1 MRSMFPIS
9 PAVRVS
15 AGALVAALGLA
26 ACQPSHPARPEAA
39 PEPSPAPIAAVP
51 AAAEPEVA
59 PAPTE
64 AGPEA
69 PAQAALPV
77 AAPGTPSEEA
87 AAHASVAAS
96 APAPA
101 PAVKVNVLAQQTPPP
116 PPAPKPAVQPGV
128 LPAGA
133 GRNVAQRLCGT
144 CHSLVLVT
152 ATGHT
157 EAEWDSIVARMEAN
171 GMQASA
177 DDIDTV
183 IGYLGKALPP
193 R

>member
-1 MRSMFPIS
+1 MRSMFPIW
-9 PAVRVS
+9 PAVCVS

-26 ACQPSHPARPEAA
+26 ACQPSHSARPEAA
-39 PEPSPAPIAAVP
+39 PEPSPAPIAA
-51 AAAEPEVA
+51 AEPEVA

-64 AGPEA
+64 VGPEA
-69 PAQAALPV
+69 PAQAAPPV
-77 AAPGTPSEEA
+77 AAPGTPPEEA
-87 AAHASVAAS
+87 AARPSVA
-96 APAPA
+96 PFAPA
-101 PAVKVNVLAQQTPPP
+101 PAVKVNVPAQQTPSP
-116 PPAPKPAVQPGV
+116 PPAAKPAVQPGV

>member
-1 MRSMFPIS
+1 MWSLFLTSSVVRIS
-9 PAVRVS
+9 V
-15 AGALVAALGLA
+15 GALAAALALA
-26 ACQPSHPARPEAA
+26 ACQPSYPARPEEA
-39 PEPSPAPIAAVP
+39 PEPAPAAVAPVP
-51 AAAEPEVA
+51 AAKPDVA

-64 AGPEA
+64 AAPEEV
-69 PAQAALPV
+69 PAQAAPPAVPLR
-77 AAPGTPSEEA
+77 TPSEEA
-87 AAHASVAAS
+87 AAPS
-96 APAPA
+96 PAPA
-101 PAVKVNVLAQQTPPP
+101 PAAKANLPAQQTPP
-116 PPAPKPAVQPGV
+116 AVVKPAVQPGV

-144 CHSLVLVT
+144 CHSLILVT

-183 IGYLGKALPP
+183 IGYLAKALPP

>member
-9 PAVRVS
+9 PAVCVS
-15 AGALVAALGLA
+15 TGALVAALGLA

-39 PEPSPAPIAAVP
+39 PEPSPAPIAAAP
-51 AAAEPEVA
+51 AAAEPEGA

-69 PAQAALPV
+69 PAQAAPPV

-87 AAHASVAAS
+87 AARPSVAPS
-96 APAPA
+96 APA
-101 PAVKVNVLAQQTPPP
+101 PAVKVNVPAQQTPPP
-116 PPAPKPAVQPGV
+116 PPAAKPAVQPGV

>member
-9 PAVRVS
+9 PTVCVS
-15 AGALVAALGLA
+15 AGALVVTLGLA

-39 PEPSPAPIAAVP
+39 SEPSPAPIAAAP
-51 AAAEPEVA
+51 AAAESEVA

-64 AGPEA
+64 VGPEA
-69 PAQAALPV
+69 PAQAAPPV
-77 AAPGTPSEEA
+77 AAPGTPSEEGA
-87 AAHASVAAS
+87 ARPSV

-101 PAVKVNVLAQQTPPP
+101 PAVKVNVPAQQTPPP
-116 PPAPKPAVQPGV
+116 PPAVTPAVQPGV

>member
-9 PAVRVS
+9 PTVCVS

-26 ACQPSHPARPEAA
+26 ACQPSHSARPEAA
-39 PEPSPAPIAAVP
+39 SEPSSAPIAEAP
-51 AAAEPEVA
+51 AAAQFEVA

-64 AGPEA
+64 VGPEA
-69 PAQAALPV
+69 PAQAAPPV
-77 AAPGTPSEEA
+77 AAPRTPSEEA
-87 AAHASVAAS
+87 VARPSVAPS
-96 APAPA
+96 APA
-101 PAVKVNVLAQQTPPP
+101 PAVKVNVPAQQTPPP
-116 PPAPKPAVQPGV
+116 PPVPKPAVQPGV

>member
-15 AGALVAALGLA
+15 AGALVAVLGLA

-39 PEPSPAPIAAVP
+39 PKPSPAPIAEAP
-51 AAAEPEVA
+51 AAEQLEVA

-64 AGPEA
+64 VGPEA
-69 PAQAALPV
+69 PAQAAPPV
-77 AAPGTPSEEA
+77 AAPRTPSEEA
-87 AAHASVAAS
+87 AARPSVAPS
-96 APAPA
+96 APA
-101 PAVKVNVLAQQTPPP
+101 PAVKVNVPAQQTPPP
-116 PPAPKPAVQPGV
+116 PPAAKPTVQPGV

>member
-1 MRSMFPIS
+1 MRSMFLTS
-9 PAVRVS
+9 PAVCVS
-15 AGALVAALGLA
+15 LGALVAALGLA
-26 ACQPSHPARPEAA
+26 GCQPSNPARPEAA
-39 PEPSPAPIAAVP
+39 PESSPALI
-51 AAAEPEVA
+51 AAAEPEAA
-59 PAPTE
+59 PAPVET
-64 AGPEA
+64 APET
-69 PAQAALPV
+69 PAQAAPPAPK
-77 AAPGTPSEEA
+77 AASEEA
-87 AAHASVAAS
+87 AARPPALPSAS
-96 APAPA
+96 AS
-101 PAVKVNVLAQQTPPP
+101 AVKTNVPAQQTPSSP
-116 PPAPKPAVQPGV
+116 PPAARPAVQPGV
-128 LPAGA
+128 LPAGT

-152 ATGHT
+152 AKGHT

>member
-39 PEPSPAPIAAVP
+39 PEPSPAPIAAAP

-69 PAQAALPV
+69 PTQAALPV

-96 APAPA
+96 APA

>member
-1 MRSMFPIS
+1 MRSMFLTS
-9 PAVRVS
+9 PAVCVS
-15 AGALVAALGLA
+15 LGALVAALGLA
-26 ACQPSHPARPEAA
+26 ACQPSNPARPEAA
-39 PEPSPAPIAAVP
+39 PEPSPAPIAA
-51 AAAEPEVA
+51 AEPEAA
-59 PAPTE
+59 PAP
-64 AGPEA
+64 
-69 PAQAALPV
+69 PV
-77 AAPGTPSEEA
+77 AAPKAASEEA
-87 AAHASVAAS
+87 AARPPALPSAS
-96 APAPA
+96 APA
-101 PAVKVNVLAQQTPPP
+101 VKANVPAQQTPSSP
-116 PPAPKPAVQPGV
+116 PPAARPAVQPGV
-128 LPAGA
+128 LPAGT

>member
-1 MRSMFPIS
+1 MRLMFPIS

-15 AGALVAALGLA
+15 AGALVAVLGLA

-39 PEPSPAPIAAVP
+39 PEPSPAPIAAAP

-69 PAQAALPV
+69 PTQAALPV
-77 AAPGTPSEEA
+77 AAPGTPSEEEA
-87 AAHASVAAS
+87 AARPSVAAS

-101 PAVKVNVLAQQTPPP
+101 VKVNVPAQQTPPP
-116 PPAPKPAVQPGV
+116 PPVPKPAVQPGV

>member
-15 AGALVAALGLA
+15 GGALVAALGLA
-26 ACQPSHPARPEAA
+26 ACQPSHPARPEAG
-39 PEPSPAPIAAVP
+39 PEPSPAPIGAAP

-64 AGPEA
+64 AGPET
-69 PAQAALPV
+69 QAAPPI
-77 AAPGTPSEEA
+77 AALRTPSEEA
-87 AAHASVAAS
+87 AARPSVAPS
-96 APAPA
+96 ALA
-101 PAVKVNVLAQQTPPP
+101 PAVKVNVPAQQTPPP
-116 PPAPKPAVQPGV
+116 PPAAKPAVQPGV

>member
-39 PEPSPAPIAAVP
+39 PKPSPAPIAAAP

-96 APAPA
+96 APA

>member
-1 MRSMFPIS
+1 MWSLFLTSSVVRIS
-9 PAVRVS
+9 V
-15 AGALVAALGLA
+15 GALAAALALA
-26 ACQPSHPARPEAA
+26 ACQPSYPARPEEA
-39 PEPSPAPIAAVP
+39 PEPAPAAVAPVP
-51 AAAEPEVA
+51 AVEHDVGL
-59 PAPTE
+59 APTE
-64 AGPEA
+64 AAPEEV
-69 PAQAALPV
+69 PAQAAPPAVPLR
-77 AAPGTPSEEA
+77 TPSKEA
-87 AAHASVAAS
+87 AAPS
-96 APAPA
+96 PAPA
-101 PAVKVNVLAQQTPPP
+101 PAAKANLPAQQTS
-116 PPAPKPAVQPGV
+116 PAVVKPAVQPGV

-144 CHSLVLVT
+144 CHSLILVT

-183 IGYLGKALPP
+183 IGYLAKALPP